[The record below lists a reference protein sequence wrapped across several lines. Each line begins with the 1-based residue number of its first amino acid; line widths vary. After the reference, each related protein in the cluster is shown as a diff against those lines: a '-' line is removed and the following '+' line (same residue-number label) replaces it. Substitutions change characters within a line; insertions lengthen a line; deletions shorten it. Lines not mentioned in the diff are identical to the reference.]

1 MMLIHEKWEIKPWQ
15 DHSDPCPGSSN
26 ESSSFIIFFFWLLLK
41 AQKHK
46 IHLALFSDGQKSLL
60 LMVSSL
66 HLLVKADKNM

>member
-1 MMLIHEKWEIKPWQ
+1 MKNEKLNL
-15 DHSDPCPGSSN
+15 GR
-26 ESSSFIIFFFWLLLK
+26 IIVIPVQVHQMKALVLLFFSWLFLK